1 MDGDGDMVMT
11 NTEQTFPPAE
21 AGNHLR
27 LLLGQIED
35 VLHQPCLL
43 IFHLHDEFDPAAVQ
57 KDVYKRQPTGEDS
70 AAPEAV
76 IPSKLRLSMVS
87 SCSV

>member
-43 IFHLHDEFDPAAVQ
+43 IFHLLMNLI
-57 KDVYKRQPTGEDS
+57 RQLSKIPFPYLPPSS
-70 AAPEAV
+70 AITSASPG
-76 IPSKLRLSMVS
+76 M
-87 SCSV
+87 

>member
-35 VLHQPCLL
+35 VLHQA
-43 IFHLHDEFDPAAVQ
+43 DESLYEHKKNKR
-57 KDVYKRQPTGEDS
+57 KDVLKP
-70 AAPEAV
+70 V
-76 IPSKLRLSMVS
+76 
-87 SCSV
+87 